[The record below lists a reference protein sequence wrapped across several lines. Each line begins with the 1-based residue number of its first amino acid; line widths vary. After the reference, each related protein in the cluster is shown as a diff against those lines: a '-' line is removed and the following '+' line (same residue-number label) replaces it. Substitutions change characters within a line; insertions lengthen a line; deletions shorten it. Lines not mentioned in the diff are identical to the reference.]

1 MNQTAVDEQVVRA
14 KLPREAEHLDALSRM
29 RALETYY
36 QWTLSLVRPWLGKRV
51 LDAGCGT
58 GNFLESVKD
67 HVDLAHGVDLSPQN
81 LEACRERFA
90 GVSNVTVAQADLDA
104 DGAQLKAMDFDTVV
118 SLDVVEHIEDDVAM
132 LRNLFDVIRPGGH
145 LLLKT
150 PAHKWLFGAVD
161 EASEHYRR
169 YAKAELRDKAK
180 QAGWEI
186 VKLRFMNLSGV
197 APYYL
202 KSRVLKKESNFS
214 RTFKP
219 WQLKAIRVAVPAFK
233 AVDAASSILTGFNGP
248 VVGQSVVLIAKKPA

>member
-1 MNQTAVDEQVVRA
+1 MSTTVDDATVRQ
-14 KLPREAEHLDALSRM
+14 KLPREEEHLDALSRM

-58 GNFLESVKD
+58 GNFLESVKT

-81 LEACRERFA
+81 LVACRERFA
-90 GVSNVTVAQADLDA
+90 NDGNVSVAQADLDA
-104 DGAQLKAMDFDTVV
+104 DAAELNAMQFDTVV

-132 LRNLFDVIRPGGH
+132 LQNLLDVVQPGGH

-169 YAKAELRDKAK
+169 YAAGELRDKAQ

-197 APYYL
+197 GPYFL
-202 KSRVLKKESNFS
+202 KSRVLKKKANFS

-219 WQLKAIRVAVPAFK
+219 WQLKAIRVAVPVFK
-233 AVDAASSILTGFNGP
+233 AVDGVSSLVTGFNGP
-248 VVGQSVVLIAKKPA
+248 PAGQSVVLIARKPQ